1 MKARPSE
8 EKMWHCVVLGPR
20 YSFATQSLCM
30 IFVNFR
36 PWNFMVQA
44 GQKRKRI
51 CGHPC
56 NAPQMW
62 YDSDLGFFL
71 LELKAEMRLM
81 NLDEFGIWQ
90 LWPVSCFLRLGQGPY
105 SLRDPQVAR
114 AGPADSAEKALSGK
128 SWGTSEATGTVD
140 QTRAKVQGFCLDVFP
155 ECVARVP
162 VSLWGPGSWKC
173 VSLDVVPPF
182 ATVRNRSR
190 EVAMAVPL
198 QRLRKPAARL
208 GEVFFLRTKWAKGVW
223 GQSWQNPRFWSIFV
237 GHVPDGNW
245 VTVGYRFPHARSK
258 GIAWKG
264 PWRYNLGGD
273 IETGI
278 EWGQRQR
285 HCLERWIRW
294 ELNGYFSVCLSLT
307 LPAVSVGLRC
317 GTIMV
322 ARIRRNFCQ
331 YTDVKLGSFGRGDEN
346 MKWGW
351 SVRYRDWNRMEWSE
365 ARGNGILLGK
375 VETQ

>member
-1 MKARPSE
+1 
-8 EKMWHCVVLGPR
+8 
-20 YSFATQSLCM
+20 
-30 IFVNFR
+30 
-36 PWNFMVQA
+36 
-44 GQKRKRI
+44 
-51 CGHPC
+51 
-56 NAPQMW
+56 MW

-182 ATVRNRSR
+182 ATVLNRSR

-208 GEVFFLRTKWAKGVW
+208 GEVFFFANK
-223 GQSWQNPRFWSIFV
+223 
-237 GHVPDGNW
+237 
-245 VTVGYRFPHARSK
+245 
-258 GIAWKG
+258 
-264 PWRYNLGGD
+264 
-273 IETGI
+273 
-278 EWGQRQR
+278 
-285 HCLERWIRW
+285 
-294 ELNGYFSVCLSLT
+294 
-307 LPAVSVGLRC
+307 VS
-317 GTIMV
+317 
-322 ARIRRNFCQ
+322 
-331 YTDVKLGSFGRGDEN
+331 
-346 MKWGW
+346 
-351 SVRYRDWNRMEWSE
+351 
-365 ARGNGILLGK
+365 
-375 VETQ
+375 